1 MMAISSDELKHL
13 KVSSPGE
20 SRGFLLFEPVLH
32 RGKMLFTGQQP
43 LSAMMHG
50 DLLHE
55 TS

>member
-1 MMAISSDELKHL
+1 LSVRQANLGQGVF
-13 KVSSPGE
+13 VSSPGE
-20 SRGFLLFEPVLH
+20 SRSFLLFEPVLH